1 LVTSWRC
8 AAWQQNSHITKRQE
22 IRLVSDQRSRRI
34 AALLDGLTATH
45 IDALLI
51 SSLANV
57 RYLTGFSGSS
67 ALLLVSQR
75 DVLLITDFRYQTQ
88 AADEAG
94 GVARIIIEPQS
105 LWTGLWQQLAQLT
118 SVQVIGFES
127 AHVLHRDF
135 QRLMEAGARW
145 QWRPTLDLVEALRER
160 KDPDEVR
167 LIERAAAVAIRALER
182 TLAEVRSGM
191 TELQV
196 AGTLEHALRDEGSEG
211 FPFPSIVATGARSAL
226 PHARASSAKIRDGDL
241 LLLDFGAEVEGYC
254 ADITR
259 TVVVGRATDDQR
271 EVYDVVRQA
280 NEQAA
285 RDIRAG
291 MTGRDADAI
300 ARGYIER
307 RGFGELFGHG
317 LGHGVGL
324 EVHEAPRLARS
335 AEGALAEGAVVTI
348 EPGVYRPGWGGVR
361 IEDDV
366 VLDATGPRVLTK
378 FTRELLELKS

>member
-1 LVTSWRC
+1 M
-8 AAWQQNSHITKRQE
+8 
-22 IRLVSDQRSRRI
+22 SDQRPRRV
-34 AALLDGLTATH
+34 AALRDGLTTAH
-45 IDALLI
+45 VDALLVT
-51 SSLANV
+51 SLANV

-75 DVLLITDFRYQTQ
+75 ESLLITDFRYKTQ
-88 AADEAG
+88 VADEVGDA
-94 GVARIIIEPQS
+94 ARVVIEPQS
-105 LWTGLWQQLAQLT
+105 LWSGLLQQLAQLGGL
-118 SVQVIGFES
+118 QVIGFES
-127 AHVLHRDF
+127 AHLLHRDF

-145 QWRPTLDLVEALRER
+145 QWRPTLDLVETLRER
-160 KDPDEVR
+160 KDASEVKR
-167 LIERAAAVAIRALER
+167 IERAAAVAIRALER
-182 TLAEVRSGM
+182 TLAEVRVGM

-196 AGTLEHALRDEGSEG
+196 AGLLERALRDEGSEG
-211 FPFPSIVATGARSAL
+211 FPFPSIVATGPRSAL
-226 PHARASSAKIRDGDL
+226 PHARASNAKIRDGDL

-271 EVYDVVRQA
+271 EVYEVVRQA

-300 ARGYIER
+300 ARGYIEQ
-307 RGFGELFGHG
+307 RGFGDLFGHG

-324 EVHEAPRLARS
+324 EVHEAPRLART
-335 AEGALAEGAVVTI
+335 ADGALAEGAVVTI

-366 VLDATGPRVLTK
+366 VLDAAGPRILTK